1 MTRRL
6 QPILAAVTLTALLG
20 VTGCARP
27 VTGTATW
34 PGARLDKTVLTQADF
49 PPGVEYDRIDR
60 DTGTGDGVGGPP
72 AMMTRP
78 AGCADGLT
86 RVIAATADRGPG
98 AAAEYLVAYD
108 GARIMMT
115 VLTFPL
121 DLEQLAAT
129 AERCAHYETFFDPS
143 SPGIP
148 VTTSRLPTPRPDAL
162 VYEQAMRLGNIT
174 DRIYMSFENVG
185 SMAVFG
191 IAFPTANP
199 SIPVRAT
206 LPETFLEVAGKQA
219 DRLATV

>member
-1 MTRRL
+1 
-6 QPILAAVTLTALLG
+6 
-20 VTGCARP
+20 
-27 VTGTATW
+27 
-34 PGARLDKTVLTQADF
+34 
-49 PPGVEYDRIDR
+49 
-60 DTGTGDGVGGPP
+60 
-72 AMMTRP
+72 
-78 AGCADGLT
+78 
-86 RVIAATADRGPG
+86 
-98 AAAEYLVAYD
+98 
-108 GARIMMT
+108 